1 MVRNFDRVKQL
12 VTVFR
17 FPGGARLP
25 TDDLLDATN
34 EAFIRANAM
43 GPGFRGAAIGQF
55 RAALSR
61 CVHHSCMDYG
71 RRELRHDRHTA
82 GSLDERYEGAEE
94 AGPYDAVI
102 GRHSLER
109 EALAAESEA
118 DEDFRRESHDLV
130 AWGIAQMEN
139 DNYRAVLEPTYLEGL
154 SGDAIAE
161 RLDISP
167 DNVYA
172 RRSRGV
178 KQLEGI
184 LRDHRS

>member
-1 MVRNFDRVKQL
+1 M
-12 VTVFR
+12 FR
-17 FPGGARLP
+17 FPGGERLP
-25 TDDLLDATN
+25 NDDLPDATN

-55 RAALSR
+55 RAALHR

-71 RRELRHDRHTA
+71 RRELRHEKHAA
-82 GSLDERYEGAEE
+82 GSLDERYEYADES
-94 AGPYDAVI
+94 GPYDAAI
-102 GRHSLER
+102 ARHSLER

-118 DEDFRRESHDLV
+118 EEESRHETHDLV
-130 AWGIAQMEN
+130 AWGIAQVEN

-154 SGDAIAE
+154 SGDEIAE
-161 RLDISP
+161 RLKISP

-184 LRDHRS
+184 LRDHRP